1 MGRRGKLTGI
11 LRSIASLPVEERRT
25 TGAAANTLR
34 VQLESALEEKSGELK
49 RAAATGDELD
59 VTLPGRRRLK
69 GGLHPNTQTVR
80 EVAAAFGAMG
90 FQLVEGPE
98 VEWEK
103 YNFDALNIPANHPA
117 RDMWDTIWV
126 DREGDSPD
134 NGIVLR
140 THTSPMQARV
150 MEKTEP
156 PVRIV
161 TAGRCFRYEAT
172 DATHEWHFY
181 QVELLAV
188 GEGITF
194 AHLKGT
200 LYEFARRVFG
210 PERKIRF
217 RTDFFPFVEPGV
229 EMAIDCFKCNG
240 QGCSMCKG
248 SGWIEILG
256 AGMVHPRV
264 LRNVGYDPEKYTGF
278 AAGLGMERVAM
289 LRHGIDD
296 IRLFAGNDLRFL
308 SQF

>member
-1 MGRRGKLTGI
+1 
-11 LRSIASLPVEERRT
+11 LPVEERRI
-25 TGAAANTLR
+25 TGAAANILR
-34 VQLESALEEKSGELK
+34 GQLESALEEKSSELK
-49 RAAATGDELD
+49 RATTVGEELD

-69 GGLHPNTQTVR
+69 GGLHPNTQVVR

-103 YNFDALNIPANHPA
+103 YNFDALNIPPNHPA
-117 RDMWDTIWV
+117 RDLWDTIWV

-140 THTSPMQARV
+140 THTSPVQARV
-150 MEKTEP
+150 MEKTGP
-156 PVRIV
+156 PVRII

-172 DATHEWHFY
+172 DATHDWAFY
-181 QVELLAV
+181 QLEVLAV

-200 LYEFARRVFG
+200 LYEFTRRVFG
-210 PERKIRF
+210 PERKVRF

-256 AGMVHPRV
+256 AGMVHPKV

-296 IRLFAGNDLRFL
+296 VRLFAGNDLRFL